1 MAINIRELGHAIELT
16 FNVMDAG
23 EDMIDEH
30 HLPAYLFPS
39 GNYAAANAQSH
50 PSPLKNKIDLPVVLE
65 EMEREMIINMFE
77 KYNGNISKT
86 AEALNIKRQGL
97 QYKLNKYGIEKV
109 YTAGSKESK

>member
-1 MAINIRELGHAIELT
+1 
-16 FNVMDAG
+16 
-23 EDMIDEH
+23 MIDEH

-39 GNYAAANAQSH
+39 GNYAASNAQNH

-86 AEALNIKRQGL
+86 AEALN
-97 QYKLNKYGIEKV
+97 
-109 YTAGSKESK
+109 